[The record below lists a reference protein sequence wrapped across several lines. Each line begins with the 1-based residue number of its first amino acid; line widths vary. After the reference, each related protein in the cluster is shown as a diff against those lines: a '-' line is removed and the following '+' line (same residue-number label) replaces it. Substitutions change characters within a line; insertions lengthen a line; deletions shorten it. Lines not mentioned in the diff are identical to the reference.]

1 MGATRRVALTA
12 AAAAV
17 GGLVEFAVALAFLSA
32 PPTSRFPFLARSF
45 PPPHHTPEHAGGV
58 SFRFAM
64 AHDVIH
70 ERFPKHGLDHYRERD
85 RLTRERIAG
94 LAPDDPAT
102 FPLADDLAVGLDRL
116 GRSHEAAEVL
126 RDKLA
131 RQEARGLSG
140 RDLYTTYANLGTVL
154 IHGHFA
160 KAAAGDDGARG
171 RFREGIDF
179 IRKSVEVNPEAHF
192 GRERWQAAIAEFLLA
207 AMEDPTLLKTFDCLG
222 NRLDLPYSEIL
233 RHGYGDGYGRGYDS
247 MYVAHLITGLTV
259 QDARERI
266 KKVGAE
272 EGWEAVAVPS
282 HRSPAPFDEPALGII
297 GMWRQGGGANPHF
310 ALALGEIMLRV
321 GQRSIAWS
329 AFERASRLAE
339 RYSADPEIQGFLRE
353 HCRNRQ
359 RDIELTPDRKGGRS
373 AAELRA
379 AFDAEL
385 AYGQGYQKD
394 YQEFEAA
401 KIAEGASILDADV
414 FADWPRRGEPVA
426 SRSGDEERVKV
437 VTRADQYRYA
447 SRVARAW
454 GVFGAGVSAFVM
466 AAFLE
471 LVRRFRAARAAAGRR
486 AEERKSLIAAPPY
499 DGIA

>member
-1 MGATRRVALTA
+1 MNTTRRVALTA

-32 PPTSRFPFLARSF
+32 PPTSRFPFLARSS

-85 RLTRERIAG
+85 HLTRERLAG

-116 GRSHEAAEVL
+116 GRSDEAAEVL

-131 RQEARGLSG
+131 RQQARGLSG

-154 IHGHFA
+154 IHGNFA
-160 KAAAGDDGARG
+160 KAAAGDAEARA

-179 IRKSVEVNPEAHF
+179 IRKSVQVNPEAHF

-207 AMEDPTLLKTFDCLG
+207 AMDDPTLLKTFDCVG
-222 NRLDLPYSEIL
+222 NRLDLPYEEMIGHEY
-233 RHGYGDGYGRGYDS
+233 RGGYGRDYDT
-247 MYVAHLITGLTV
+247 MYVADLASGRTV

-266 KKVGAE
+266 TKVGAE

-310 ALALGEIMLRV
+310 ALALGEVMLRV
-321 GQRSIAWS
+321 DQRLIAWA

-339 RYSADPEIQGFLRE
+339 RYSTDPEIQEFLRE

-359 RDIELTPDRKGGRS
+359 RDIEVALDRSGGRS
-373 AAELRA
+373 AEVLRA

-401 KIAEGASILDADV
+401 KIAEGASILEVGFFDG
-414 FADWPRRGEPVA
+414 WPRRGEPVA
-426 SRSGDEERVKV
+426 SPSGGEERVKV

-466 AAFLE
+466 AASLE
-471 LVRRFRAARAAAGRR
+471 LVRRFRAARATAGRR
-486 AEERKSLIAAPPY
+486 PGAPTTLVVSPPH
-499 DGIA
+499 DGVT